1 MKKYW
6 FGGALAIAGV
16 ILAYQGDVQRLCG
29 QNSPTPAPSPQNQQ
43 AQPGPQTKATNTPA
57 GVNSTKPDQ
66 VIHVPVNLVNLLF
79 TVKDKKDHVV
89 GNLDQNDFRV
99 FEDGKPQT
107 ISFFSRETDL
117 PLRIGVLIDTSNS
130 VRERL
135 HFEQEAAIDF
145 LEDALRPDKDK
156 AFVVGFD
163 VEPQLLQDYTDDTG
177 KLAEAT
183 RSLQAGGGTGLYD
196 AVYFACKQ
204 KMIFDPTP
212 QPYIRRVM
220 ILISDGLDNQ
230 SQHSREEA
238 LAMAQKAEVVV
249 FAISTNHSG
258 NPENPERGDKVL
270 KRFADE
276 TGGRTF
282 FPFEA
287 SDMAADFQE
296 IARELRSQYSLAYV
310 STNPARDGGFRT
322 VALKTV
328 EKGYHVQTRNGYFAP
343 TR

>member
-1 MKKYW
+1 MRKYW
-6 FGGALAIAGV
+6 FGRALPITAL
-16 ILAYQGDVQRLCG
+16 ILACQGGGQRFWG
-29 QNSPTPAPSPQNQQ
+29 QNPPTPLLSEQGQQ
-43 AQPGPQTKATNTPA
+43 AQRVQQPKTTNPSPG
-57 GVNSTKPDQ
+57 VSSTQPPQ

-79 TVKDKKDHVV
+79 TVKDKKDRVV
-89 GNLDQNDFRV
+89 NNLEQNDFRV

-145 LEDALRPDKDK
+145 LEDAIRPDKDK
-156 AFVVGFD
+156 AFIVGFD

-230 SQHSREEA
+230 SQRSREEA
-238 LAMAQKAEVVV
+238 LAMAQKAEVVI

-282 FPFEA
+282 LPFQA
-287 SDMAADFQE
+287 SDMATNFQE
-296 IARELRSQYSLAYV
+296 IARELRSQYSVAYV
-310 STNPARDGGFRT
+310 STNTAHDGGFRT
-322 VALKTV
+322 IALKTV
-328 EKGYHVQTRNGYFAP
+328 DKGYRVQARNGYFAP